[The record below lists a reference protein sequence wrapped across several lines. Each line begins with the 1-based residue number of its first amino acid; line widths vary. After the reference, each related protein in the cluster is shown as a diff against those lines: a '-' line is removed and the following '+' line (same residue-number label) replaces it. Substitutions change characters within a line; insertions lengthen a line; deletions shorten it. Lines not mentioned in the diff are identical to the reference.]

1 MTTQKKIDTVADLK
15 DRIERATLLASAD
28 YRGLRVKEMVEMRRR
43 LREAG
48 LEVRV
53 VKNTLLRLAAN
64 ESGQPDLLDIIEG
77 PTALAMGFGDA
88 IEAAKAL
95 TGYAQ
100 GAPSGFGLRG
110 GFMDGRVLTA
120 QDLRDLVKVPPR
132 PVLLAQFMGQM
143 QSPLAGFVGL
153 LDAPLR
159 ELVGLMQSLLSEL
172 PGLVEARA
180 RQMEAAG
187 IGTEPA
193 AEEPYAEEAGGEEPA
208 VEAAAGEASAVEEAA
223 AEVSTEAPAKE
234 PVAEEAEAEAPS
246 EEAAQPEESAAE
258 ESAREEAVAEEE
270 PTAEAEP
277 TAEEAPAEEAQ
288 ESVETAA
295 PEESGTEEP
304 QSEEP
309 ETAEEESNG

>member
-1 MTTQKKIDTVADLK
+1 MPTQKKIDTVAELK
-15 DRIERATLLASAD
+15 ERIERATLVASAD

-64 ESGQPDLLDIIEG
+64 ESGQPDLIEIVEG
-77 PTALAMGFGDA
+77 PTALAMGYGDV

-95 TGYAQ
+95 AGYSQ
-100 GAPSGFGLRG
+100 GAPAGFGLRG

-120 QDLRDLVKVPPR
+120 QDLRDLVKVPPK

-143 QSPLAGFVGL
+143 QSPLAGFISL
-153 LDAPLR
+153 LEAPLR

-187 IGTEPA
+187 IGVEEPA
-193 AEEPYAEEAGGEEPA
+193 AEEPAPAPEAAEPAAAEASAEEPPPAGEPAEAPAGEPAPADEPAEAPAGEPFSAEEATAEEP
-208 VEAAAGEASAVEEAA
+208 
-223 AEVSTEAPAKE
+223 
-234 PVAEEAEAEAPS
+234 
-246 EEAAQPEESAAE
+246 AAE
-258 ESAREEAVAEEE
+258 ESG
-270 PTAEAEP
+270 
-277 TAEEAPAEEAQ
+277 
-288 ESVETAA
+288 
-295 PEESGTEEP
+295 EESK
-304 QSEEP
+304 
-309 ETAEEESNG
+309 ES